1 MTNHGRGDTVL
12 ISMDDYAMFED
23 YMRHRY
29 IIDELEKTEKEAA
42 NPNTEWH
49 THDEVWN
56 EIWER
61 RKQNV

>member
-1 MTNHGRGDTVL
+1 
-12 ISMDDYAMFED
+12 MDDYAMFED